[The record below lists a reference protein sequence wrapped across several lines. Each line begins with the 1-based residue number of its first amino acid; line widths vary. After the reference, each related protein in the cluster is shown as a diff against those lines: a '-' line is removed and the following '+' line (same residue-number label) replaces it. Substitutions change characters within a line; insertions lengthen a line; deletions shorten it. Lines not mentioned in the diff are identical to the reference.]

1 MQAAAPYPTSA
12 EHVYY
17 YRPYR
22 RYRRFRY
29 RWFWLGYSIIGI
41 YNLANGI
48 VTHSWSNVILGIC
61 FLALVPLTMKSWRSI
76 RLVITP
82 NGIVYHSGG
91 AVLNVSWQDME
102 YIGRSTQHGWYR
114 GWEGI
119 ILRRAE
125 WKRPLPWPMRWY
137 PQFIPL
143 WSRQNG
149 PWWDRELF
157 DDLFFYAPWLAG
169 EDRNGTVSR

>member
-1 MQAAAPYPTSA
+1 MVQQTTFQAASA
-12 EHVYY
+12 THVYY

-22 RYRRFRY
+22 RN
-29 RWFWLGYSIIGI
+29 RWFWLGYLIVGV

-48 VTHSWSNVILGIC
+48 LTHSWSNAIFGIC
-61 FLALVPLTMKSWRSI
+61 FLALIPLMMKSWRSI

-82 NGIVYHSGG
+82 DGIAYHSGG
-91 AVLNVSWQDME
+91 AVLTVPWQDMDS
-102 YIGRSTQHGWYR
+102 IGRSQQRGWYR

-119 ILRRAE
+119 MLRKAE
-125 WKRPLPWPMRWY
+125 WKRSRWLSGPNRWK

-143 WSRQNG
+143 WSRSNG

-157 DDLFFYAPWLAG
+157 DDLFRYAPWLAS